1 MIAVCLTCEANGD
14 NTVHAASHVD
24 YGLYSTAVLAF
35 FKDLFFI
42 PDTSSHTLCVVCP
55 ALSWPILHQLQDLSL
70 KEPSVRAL
78 KQNV

>member
-1 MIAVCLTCEANGD
+1 MY
-14 NTVHAASHVD
+14 AASQVD
-24 YGLYSTAVLAF
+24 YGLYYTAALAF

-42 PDTSSHTLCVVCP
+42 TGTSSHTLCVVCP

-70 KEPSVRAL
+70 KEASVRAL